1 MDWILT
7 FVRGNSIYILLF
19 ANLRKKRKR
28 FSYRFLPLPPFIAY
42 KPAVQP

>member
-19 ANLRKKRKR
+19 ANLRKKKCK
-28 FSYRFLPLPPFIAY
+28 YNNI
-42 KPAVQP
+42 

>member
-19 ANLRKKRKR
+19 ANLRKKSVNTII
-28 FSYRFLPLPPFIAY
+28 FNN
-42 KPAVQP
+42 